1 MGDAVGRASSLF
13 MEGLA
18 CSESVLMGFADA
30 NGISSEII
38 PRIATGFAGGIGR
51 RGSVCGALAGAI
63 MAIGLEYGRNKI
75 GDSGPFDL
83 CVAKSSECYKMFE
96 KEFGSVFCFDL
107 IKCDLTTPE
116 GKRIFRESGL
126 RENKCA
132 RYVEGAT
139 RILLSL
145 TQGRDC

>member
-1 MGDAVGRASSLF
+1 MGDAVRKASSLF
-13 MEGLA
+13 REGLA

-30 NGISSEII
+30 NGISSEVI

-51 RGSVCGALAGAI
+51 RGSVCGALTGAI
-63 MAIGLEYGRNKI
+63 MALGLKYGRSKI
-75 GDSGPFDL
+75 GDSNAFDL

-96 KEFGSVFCFDL
+96 QEFGSAFCYDL
-107 IKCDLTTPE
+107 IKCDLSTPE

-126 RENKCA
+126 RENNCT

-139 RILLSL
+139 RILSGL
-145 TQGRDC
+145 TRGSRC